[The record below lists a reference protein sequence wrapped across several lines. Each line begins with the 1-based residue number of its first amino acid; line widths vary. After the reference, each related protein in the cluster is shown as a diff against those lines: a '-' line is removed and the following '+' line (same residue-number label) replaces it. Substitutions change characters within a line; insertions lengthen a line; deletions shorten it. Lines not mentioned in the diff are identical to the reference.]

1 MAKLTVFF
9 RGKAI
14 HSALFENGIVHIGRD
29 ETNDL
34 IIDSLAV
41 APAHAAII
49 IRNDGCT
56 ARQLNDDFP
65 LVINGIKTKESSLT
79 NNDKISLGKHD
90 IIYHLTESVA
100 QPQQISNPLYKDPL
114 LLNQELS
121 GDVNISGANLQ
132 IIDGDN
138 IGKLLPLK
146 KTMTRLGH
154 NGNGV
159 IAITKRKNGYFVYVL
174 ENIGTITLNNKPL
187 DDNMLQLN
195 NNDVLVINNT
205 SLQFF
210 QD

>member
-41 APAHAAII
+41 APAHVAII

-65 LVINGIKTKESSLT
+65 LVINGIKTKESSLI

-90 IIYHLTESVA
+90 IIYHLTESVV
-100 QPQQISNPLYKDPL
+100 QTQQLSSTLHKGMI

-121 GDVNISGANLQ
+121 GDVNIPGANLQ

-154 NGNGV
+154 NGSGV
-159 IAITKRKNGYFVYVL
+159 IVISKRKNDYFVSVL
-174 ENIGTITLNNKPL
+174 KNMGTITINNKPL
-187 DDNMLQLN
+187 SNNMLKLN

-210 QD
+210 QN

>member
-65 LVINGIKTKESSLT
+65 LVINGIKTKESNLI

-90 IIYHLTESVA
+90 IVYHLTESVV
-100 QPQQISNPLYKDPL
+100 QTQQLSSPLHKDL
-114 LLNQELS
+114 ILLNQELS

-132 IIDGDN
+132 VIDGDN

-146 KTMTRLGH
+146 NNDALGH
-154 NGNGV
+154 NGSGV
-159 IAITKRKNGYFVYVL
+159 IVISKRKKRLFCFRIKKYGY
-174 ENIGTITLNNKPL
+174 
-187 DDNMLQLN
+187 DNHKQ
-195 NNDVLVINNT
+195 
-205 SLQFF
+205 
-210 QD
+210 

>member
-100 QPQQISNPLYKDPL
+100 QPQQISSPLYKDPL
-114 LLNQELS
+114 LSNQELS
-121 GDVNISGANLQ
+121 GNANIPGANLQ

-146 KTMTRLGH
+146 KAMTRLGH
-154 NGNGV
+154 TGSGV
-159 IAITKRKNGYFVYVL
+159 IAITKRKSGYFVYVL

-187 DDNMLQLN
+187 DDNMVQLN

-210 QD
+210 PD

>member
-14 HSALFENGIVHIGRD
+14 HSALFENGIVRIGRD

-49 IRNDGCT
+49 IRDDNCT

-65 LVINGIKTKESSLT
+65 LVVNGLKTKESNLI

-90 IIYHLTESVA
+90 IVYHLTESVVQA
-100 QPQQISNPLYKDPL
+100 QQLSTPLYKDPL
-114 LLNQELS
+114 LQNQEFNS
-121 GDVNISGANLQ
+121 DVNSRGANLQ
-132 IIDGDN
+132 IINGDN

-146 KTMTRLGH
+146 KAMTRLGH
-154 NGNGV
+154 NGSG
-159 IAITKRKNGYFVYVL
+159 ILIISKRKDDYFVSVL
-174 ENIGTITLNNKPL
+174 ESKGTMTLNNKPL
-187 DDNMLQLN
+187 DNDILKLN
-195 NNDVLVINNT
+195 NNDVLVINNI

-210 QD
+210 HN